1 MRKRAQRRFKTTFD
15 EPEKKVQQPRKI
27 IEKKPKRSIKNT
39 WIFITLMVIFLL
51 VLFFN
56 TYYNYTSEVAYN
68 PDGEGFEKYYLS
80 GPDPYYNMRLVE
92 ETYKTGVYPFYSQSD
107 PLLNYPLG
115 RSGGRA
121 PLLNMMALGFSRL
134 LTPFMNEIDAI
145 GLSMQFIPALFG
157 ALLIFPVYFIGKELF
172 NKKAGLIAAFFIA
185 IIPIHI
191 GSGHGSAFSLFDH
204 DSFNLLLF
212 FLTFLFL
219 ILSLREK
226 NSTKSL
232 LYAILGGI
240 SLAALT
246 MTWVEAQFLYVV
258 IAVYAFIQMLIDIF
272 TNKVEFKV
280 LRTTSLL
287 MFSGYLISL
296 PVILAKY
303 GGIRLDIN
311 LALCIA
317 VTAFGAIYFIFN
329 KKRIP
334 WTLSL
339 PAVIIVAGVGLVFLY
354 FNEALSTSFPFL
366 SPLRKLSSVIFG
378 SGIYGNKVSM
388 TIAEANT
395 FQISHSVMSFGPTLY
410 WLAWGGFILLM
421 WYYYKDKQRRDYLF
435 IILLF
440 IINLW
445 LAGTAGRFLNDLVP
459 IVAILGGWVT
469 WFLIS
474 KIDYKQMFRNIR
486 SAGGGIH
493 GIRRGIKIMHI
504 FGILFIAI
512 LVIFPNVFISLDAAT
527 PNKIYKKED
536 GNWSNAKWD
545 MFGEGFS
552 GAYGLSLNKEIY
564 WGDALDWLNDQDIE
578 IENLVE
584 RPAFISWWDYGFYE
598 VAMGDHPTVADNFQD
613 GIPPASNFHTSIGEK
628 EAVSVWIIRLL
639 EGDVKNNNGEISD
652 EVREILTDY
661 MENDTEDII
670 RWIENPKLSPSFE
683 KPIKEEYDENLSKE
697 YVIGQQWDENAAY
710 QDIVKLFTNET
721 KGLTDDQLTWL
732 YHDIQEATGLS
743 IRYYGVEGYD
753 RQIFNI
759 FAFLSDKSLI
769 LVGAPEDDFVEIYY
783 NGYTVDSNGE
793 IDQENMQWAAKEI
806 IEMDDIEKR
815 YIRVTGTSQKFKDA
829 FFETMFYKTYIG
841 PYQTNEDG
849 SKDFF
854 SYQIPC
860 NGMRHFYA
868 EYMSDMSNP
877 LLQYYNTGNA
887 AVIIAKYYEGA
898 YVNGTVSFDN
908 DSLADTSVVVY
919 KNVSY
924 TSDTSYPIEHDK
936 YSTNATGYFSLIA
949 GAGSSIQIRKNL
961 GAGSFVLKNITFD
974 DTNDSNYFPITDN
987 DAMRKSNNYERFLN
1001 ISIDPASISG
1011 YVFDDKDDDGEYNE
1025 SIDEPLTDVALNMYE
1040 IKAINQDQT
1049 LNIDEYN
1056 PITLTFDENG
1066 FYNKENLLPGYYRM
1080 FLTDEDDFIL
1090 AIEDVALYS
1099 GNKSFD
1105 LIKPKLSGINGTIY
1119 YDQNQDGELNSGEEQ
1134 SDVNV
1139 ELYHITRNETN
1150 VIVQQNLVDS
1160 TTSTNDG
1167 KYSFKSVIPGK
1178 INDLDINEYLISL
1191 EKLPDYQSYESG
1203 IFPEENKTLMKNIS
1217 IDLKPV
1223 TLTGETK
1230 YNGESIEGVS
1240 IIFEKDETVDMNTAS
1255 DNSIETD
1262 EIGSYNIDIQPG
1274 SYNITIDKVE
1284 GITTVYELLGEKI
1297 VIEQGQGSATKD
1309 FTLTKKSVTVEG
1321 TTLENES
1328 IASNVSLSF
1337 IPNFLLDNNT
1347 AVSAGAESDELGMFI
1362 SELSPGTYDIEADT
1376 MPFEVNGINYTYII
1390 ADESKNLTLTEN
1402 QISTG
1407 LTLEIKVEKT
1417 ISV

>member
-15 EPEKKVQQPRKI
+15 EPEKKVQLPKKI
-27 IEKKPKRSIKNT
+27 IEKKPKKFTKNT
-39 WIFITLMVIFLL
+39 WIFTTLVVIFLL

-56 TYYNYTSEVAYN
+56 TFYNFTSEVAYN

-80 GPDPYYNMRLVE
+80 GPDPYYNMRIVE
-92 ETYKTGVYPFYSQSD
+92 ETYKTGAYPFYSQND

-134 LTPFMNEIDAI
+134 LTPFMSEIDAI

-219 ILSLREK
+219 ILGLREK

-232 LYAILGGI
+232 LYAILGGV

-258 IAVYAFIQMLIDIF
+258 IAAYAFIQMLIDIF

-280 LRTTSLL
+280 FRTTSVLL
-287 MFSGYLISL
+287 FTGYLVSL
-296 PVILAKY
+296 PVILAKF

-311 LALCIA
+311 LALCLA
-317 VTAFGAIYFIFN
+317 VTAFGAIYYIFN

-339 PAVIIVAGVGLVFLY
+339 PVIITVAGAGLVFLY
-354 FNEALSTSFPFL
+354 FINDLIATFPFL
-366 SPLRKLSSVIFG
+366 SSLRKLSTVIFG

-410 WLAWGGFILLM
+410 WLAWGGFILLI
-421 WYYYKDKQRRDYLF
+421 WQYYKNKQRRDYLF
-435 IILLF
+435 IIILF

-459 IVAILGGWVT
+459 IVAILGGWIT

-474 KIDYKQMFRNIR
+474 EIDYKQMFRNIR

-493 GIRRGIKIMHI
+493 GIRRGIKVMHI

-512 LVIFPNVFISLDAAT
+512 LVIFPNVFITLDAAT
-527 PNKIYKKED
+527 PNKIYEKDD
-536 GNWSNAKWD
+536 GNWSNIKWD

-564 WGDALDWLNDQDIE
+564 WSDALDWLNDQDIE
-578 IENLVE
+578 IENPVD

-598 VAMGDHPTVADNFQD
+598 VAIGDHPTVADNFQD

-639 EGDVKNNNGEISD
+639 EGDVKNNNGKISD
-652 EVREILTDY
+652 EVRDILTDY

-670 RWIENPKLSPSFE
+670 KWIEEPTLSPSYNE
-683 KPIKEEYDENLSKE
+683 PIKEEYDKNLSKE
-697 YVIGQQWDENAAY
+697 YVIGQQWPENAAY
-710 QDIVKLFTNET
+710 HDIVQLLNNET

-759 FAFLSDKSLI
+759 FAFLADKSLI

-783 NGYTVDSNGE
+783 DGYTVDSNGN
-793 IDQENMQWAAKEI
+793 IDQENLQWAAKEI

-815 YIRVTGTSQKFKDA
+815 YIRVTGTSQKFKDP

-841 PYQTNEDG
+841 PYQTKEDG

-860 NGMRHFYA
+860 NGMKHFYA

-898 YVNGTVSFDN
+898 YINGSISFDN
-908 DSLADTSVVVY
+908 NSLTETSVVVY

-924 TSDTSYPIEHDK
+924 TKDTSYPIEHDK
-936 YSTNATGYFSLIA
+936 DVTNETGHFNLIA

-961 GAGSFVLKNITFD
+961 GEGTFILKNVTFS
-974 DTNDSNYFPITDN
+974 DTKDSNYLPITDD
-987 DAMRKSNNYERFLN
+987 DAMRKSDNYERFLN
-1001 ISIDPASISG
+1001 ITIDPASING
-1011 YVFDDKDDDGEYNE
+1011 YVFDDKDNDGEFNS
-1025 SIDEPLTDVALNMYE
+1025 SIDEPLPDLSLSIYE
-1040 IKAINQDQT
+1040 ISS
-1049 LNIDEYN
+1049 
-1056 PITLTFDENG
+1056 ITQGSVSFGQQYPVDIDENG
-1066 FYNKENLLPGYYRM
+1066 YYSQENLLPGYYRL
-1080 FLTDEDDFIL
+1080 FLTDEDGFSL
-1090 AIEDVALYS
+1090 ALEDAALYS
-1099 GNKSFD
+1099 GNTSFN
-1105 LIKPKLSGINGTIY
+1105 LIKPKLSNMEGTVY

-1134 SDVNV
+1134 SDVSI
-1139 ELYHITRNETN
+1139 ELYHITRNDTN
-1150 VIVQQNLVDS
+1150 AIVQEDLIDS
-1160 TTSTNDG
+1160 TTSNADG
-1167 KYSFKSVIPGK
+1167 KYSFKSLIPGK
-1178 INDLDINEYLISL
+1178 LNDLDINEYQIKL
-1191 EKLPDYQSYESG
+1191 EKLPDYQSSESG
-1203 IFPEENKTLMKNIS
+1203 LYPEENKTLIKNIS
-1217 IDLKPV
+1217 LGLKPV
-1223 TLTGETK
+1223 ALSGEVTH
-1230 YNGESIEGVS
+1230 NGDLIEGVELQ
-1240 IIFEKDETVDMNTAS
+1240 FTKDDTVDMNTAA
-1255 DNSIETD
+1255 DKSILTD
-1262 EIGSYNIDIQPG
+1262 ETGSYSVDLQPG
-1274 SYNITIDKVE
+1274 SYNITIEKSE
-1284 GITTVYELLGEKI
+1284 GITTVYQLLGEKI
-1297 VIEQGQGSATKD
+1297 VIEKGQSSITKD
-1309 FTLTKKSVTVEG
+1309 FSVTKKSVTVQG
-1321 TTLENES
+1321 TTLENET

-1337 IPNFLLDNNT
+1337 MPNFSIDNNT
-1347 AVSAGAESDELGMFI
+1347 AVSAGAESDELGNFI
-1362 SELSPGTYDIEADT
+1362 VELAPGAYDVEANSE
-1376 MPFEVNGINYTYII
+1376 PFEVDGINYTYTINE
-1390 ADESKNLTLTEN
+1390 ESNSLNITES

-1417 ISV
+1417 ISI